1 MTQESDHFDETREAM
16 PETVPTQ
23 ASTDQR
29 SDPTA
34 PTQIDSV
41 TDEEVTLLAAPTGL
55 IGTTLDDRYY
65 VEKELGQGGIGAVY
79 LARDRKLVDKR
90 VVVKILL
97 EKSLQSEWVMRKFQ
111 HEKEALALVDH
122 PGIVGVLDDG
132 VLPNGMPYLVMQY
145 IDGSDLRSYV
155 RPEGADLEWTASV
168 VEQIGLALQAAHDKG
183 VLHRD
188 LKPENVMIQTVTG
201 GRPHVKVIDF
211 GIAKVTDPKL
221 APSTAKT
228 IAPGTVPYMSP
239 EQLRG
244 QKLNP
249 ASDIYALGLIAYE
262 LVTGRRPFNPET
274 VYQLPEMQR
283 LGVKVNP
290 QDLRPA
296 LPEAAQKVIL
306 RALAHDPAAR
316 QQSAAGFAFDFARGM
331 NDDAPRPLVDPQA
344 ETKPIP
350 PVRETDGPVPPPSPD
365 PKSHAVRLHP
375 AVIVAAILLIT
386 ALGGFFAWRNWGTGK
401 PPAGGPDGTRSPTPI
416 SAGPEQSLSYWLTVQ
431 KMRDGK
437 PYQQPYESTGDEGL
451 ETDYGFNVNVLSP
464 QSGYLYLL
472 NEGSAGSAIT
482 YNVLYP
488 KPDVNS
494 GSAALEANKTFQTP
508 DPPRA
513 YVLDPNTGVENFW
526 IIWSAKPVP
535 ELEAVKGVITK
546 RADGTFDGTVKDMGQ
561 ASAIWQFLA
570 KYDAVSKTVTP
581 DANRRRATVKGNGDV
596 LVYRLSLK
604 HN

>member
-1 MTQESDHFDETREAM
+1 MTQESDHLDETREAM
-16 PETVPTQ
+16 PGTAPTQ

-34 PTQIDSV
+34 PTQIDPV
-41 TDEEVTLLAAPTGL
+41 TGEEVTLLAAPTGL
-55 IGTTLDDRYY
+55 IGSTLDDRYY

-168 VEQIGLALQAAHDKG
+168 IEQIGLALQAAHDKG

-306 RALAHDPAAR
+306 GALAHDPAAR
-316 QQSAAGFAFDFARGM
+316 QQTAAGFAVDFARGM
-331 NDDAPRPLVDPQA
+331 NEGAAGPLVDPHA

-350 PVRETDGPVPPPSPD
+350 PVRETDGPVSPPSPD

-375 AVIVAAILLIT
+375 AVIVVAVLLIT
-386 ALGGFFAWRNWGTGK
+386 ALGIFFAWRNWGTGK
-401 PPAGGPDGTRSPTPI
+401 APAGGPGGPTSSTPTA
-416 SAGPEQSLSYWLTVQ
+416 AGPEQSLTYWLTVQ

-437 PYQQPYESTGDEGL
+437 PYQQPYESTGEEGL
-451 ETDYGFNVNVLSP
+451 ETDYGFNVNVSSP

-488 KPDVNS
+488 KPDVNG

-535 ELEAVKGVITK
+535 ELEAVKGAVTK
-546 RADGTFDGTVKDMGQ
+546 QADGSYDGTIKDPAQ
-561 ASAIWQFLA
+561 ISAIRAFIQKNLA
-570 KYDAVSKTVTP
+570 SPQNVTP
-581 DANRRRATVKGNGDV
+581 DANRRRATVIGNGEV
-596 LVYRLSLK
+596 LVKWLVLK